1 MIILHVI
8 ATVNPEYGGPIE
20 GILTSAPV
28 LREQGCDREIMSLD
42 VPSDPWVKSCP
53 IPVYPMGNVDPKY
66 NAWRRR
72 IPWMRYGYSP
82 TFVPW
87 LKDNAKRYDAIIV
100 NGLWNFT
107 SFAAWQALAGTDTRY
122 FVYTHGMLDPYF
134 NKAFPIKAAAKQLL
148 WWYSEGRLVNNA
160 TGVMFVSEEERLLA
174 RKSFWP
180 FKGRERVV
188 PYGIIDVQGDPD
200 AQIRAFRA
208 AFPAIADRKFLLYL
222 SRIHPKKGC
231 DLLVEAFARIAADNP
246 DLDLVMAGPDS
257 VGWVKKLQTAA
268 AARGVADRI
277 HWPGMLKGDLKWG
290 AFRAAEAFVL
300 PSHQENFGIVVAEAL
315 ACGKPV
321 LTTDKVATW
330 REVDAH
336 KAGFVETDDLAGV
349 TRLLERFIAL
359 SPGDKEEMG
368 VHARAAYVER
378 FDIGAMAPQLI
389 EILRSR

>member
-1 MIILHVI
+1 MR
-8 ATVNPEYGGPIE
+8 GQCRRKGW
-20 GILTSAPV
+20 
-28 LREQGCDREIMSLD
+28 LR
-42 VPSDPWVKSCP
+42 
-53 IPVYPMGNVDPKY
+53 
-66 NAWRRR
+66 
-72 IPWMRYGYSP
+72 
-82 TFVPW
+82 
-87 LKDNAKRYDAIIV
+87 DNAKRYDAIIV

-107 SFAAWQALAGTDTRY
+107 SLAAWRALAGTDTRY

-148 WWYSEGRLVNNA
+148 WWYSKGRLVNNA

-188 PYGIIDVQGDPD
+188 LYGIIDVAGDPD

-208 AFPAIADRKFLLYL
+208 AFPVIADRKYLLYL

-231 DLLVEAFARIAADNP
+231 DLLVEAFARIAAANP

-257 VGWVKKLQTAA
+257 VGWAKKLQTVAA
-268 AARGVADRI
+268 ERGVASRI

-330 REVDAH
+330 REVDAY
-336 KAGFVETDDLAGV
+336 KAGFVETDDLAGDA
-349 TRLLERFIAL
+349 RLLDQFIAL
-359 SPGDKEEMG
+359 SPREKSEMG
-368 VHARAAYVER
+368 TRARAAYVER
-378 FDIGAMAPQLI
+378 FDIGSMAPQLI